1 MNIKSLFVLLLL
13 LIPFSTL
20 ADEPSDTESPFYG
33 QLLLH
38 DYHGEGTFY
47 AQEAYAQYDIK
58 DGVAVWAT
66 GYRDQEFWS
75 ASAGLAKTWDNGW
88 TVALGAG
95 RARFDGTN
103 HSVIAPWVGY
113 EGELWEFTLSAEHY
127 SRGGG
132 TYYQGY
138 LQRRFGERN
147 YLGLYGETGFGIG
160 PAYTRELNDHV
171 AFRLAMPIAE
181 RGDTSVL
188 ASLIFTF

>member
-20 ADEPSDTESPFYG
+20 ADEPGDTESPFYG

-47 AQEAYAQYDIK
+47 AQEAYAQYDVK
-58 DGVAVWAT
+58 DGVAVWVT

-75 ASAGLAKTWDNGW
+75 ASAGLAKTWENGW
-88 TVALGAG
+88 TVALGVG
-95 RARFDGTN
+95 KARFDGEN
-103 HSVIAPWVGY
+103 HTVIAPWVGY
-113 EGELWEFTLSAEHY
+113 GGELWEFTLSAEHY
-127 SRGGG
+127 SHGGG

-147 YLGLYGETGFGIG
+147 YFGLYGETGFGIG
-160 PAYTRELNDHV
+160 PSFTRAFNDHV
-171 AFRLAMPIAE
+171 AFRVAVPVAE